1 MDECGQRRQRSVA
14 YYWPGAREALI
25 VEPLRGTPL
34 PIRATPFSRRFPW
47 CHSRVSDI
55 LRRDTCIPSTL
66 AWRRSQL
73 VNAVDNYVVP
83 VDGKNCRKRAMFF
96 RPLAA
101 VDHARGSAAWPPKPF
116 YVLSLLDEQPS
127 SREHDPSDERGQ
139 AGEQQELIQYSGGH
153 GNRHRARH
161 GCGGN
166 RGTHQTVQLE
176 GRTRGALGWVP
187 PGFGKTVLID
197 NRNRICC
204 GLKMPR

>member
-73 VNAVDNYVVP
+73 VNAVDTYVVP
-83 VDGKNCRKRAMFF
+83 WTERIAGNGHSFCGRRA
-96 RPLAA
+96 RSHLKER
-101 VDHARGSAAWPPKPF
+101 ARQHTPEPF

-127 SREHDPSDERGQ
+127 SREHDPCDERGQ

-153 GNRHRARH
+153 G
-161 GCGGN
+161 
-166 RGTHQTVQLE
+166 TLP
-176 GRTRGALGWVP
+176 RTAPPQAPYASALPYLGQMVAAP
-187 PGFGKTVLID
+187 TSD
-197 NRNRICC
+197 SHET
-204 GLKMPR
+204 